1 MINKINLFS
10 LRFKNQKRQNEYV
23 LDSCIEKQVYLIMLI
38 LFSII
43 LVLVQVG
50 QGNADYKIYFVPP
63 LFCVSYIA
71 CKIFKRHSDYVDSF
85 VNVLVVFLVTE
96 VVQKN
101 KNENKDRAIYFFL
114 GQFAIIL
121 FFVQRG
127 NNFLVNLITLICTY
141 SVVYLYIS
149 DFPSYN
155 LIGLAFAILVVA
167 QNYAYAFFKRQSYLH
182 KSYFKEILQL
192 DFPSNIFLT
201 QYDKVT
207 CRLVLQDCNKLAKK
221 RFKLDEDDQ
230 EAFSEFL
237 KRIKV
242 QQRRK
247 SRSQIENAS
256 NVLQKEA
263 NLKEYLITK
272 YIKLNQEFNQYKKS
286 NCLSMLNC
294 FKKQQIYESNL
305 QNFLHGIDKTDRLDQ
320 LNNFERAVLN
330 NENLFGYYYKKQ
342 DDQTYSKSFKIHLQL
357 IDFYK
362 EPSIAIF
369 FEDETVQDD
378 LIDVKLKKK
387 KQKQLVI
394 SALNQVRQKISSLL
408 VLFKDHTDNY
418 IVKQTKQLSILLL
431 NQTFNLF
438 DYIYLKEKKKLL
450 QKQQQLQIQNA
461 DESSYKEP
469 QQTQNK
475 YQLILNLSEF
485 PLKSLLNELQSVNP
499 SIEILFSDFGDDTKS
514 EINNVQQNNQGNE
527 QDFVIFNDYKRV
539 LQVLLSLTF
548 QENIQLI
555 IRFFKENLYNGVEFI
570 FKYGSQ
576 EQNEKLTEQN
586 CQDTLQN
593 ANINQELDLCL
604 NKNQTDKRL
613 KEIDLYVIKMIV
625 KDIGP
630 NSLFVDKLNSQ
641 VSFKIFSDIRVL
653 QFDDEVKI
661 TKNSQ
666 HNFNLKK
673 DKLNTITKNSSQ
685 KSFAQLSIHNSS
697 FCKTEVKQ
705 NPEYPQLILSPPY
718 RNQHNNQQTAQSPR
732 FSFKSDLK
740 GQFMQNARR
749 SAYSRTL
756 PPSQI
761 NINNSEN
768 LEQNNIKQLILKD
781 KNDCETFLQSNQ
793 NIIQQSEA
801 NNEPSKENG
810 KNSPQ
815 GFSNNY
821 FISKM
826 DEISQYT
833 CDEGEDLPEIK
844 MSKYLPNQ

>member
-1 MINKINLFS
+1 MINKINIFS

-23 LDSCIEKQVYLIMLI
+23 LDSCIEKQVYLVMLFF
-38 LFSII
+38 FSIAF
-43 LVLVQVG
+43 VLIQVS
-50 QGNADYKIYFVPP
+50 QGNPDYKIYFVPP
-63 LFCVSYIA
+63 LFIVSFFS
-71 CKIFKRHSDYVDSF
+71 CRFFKKHSDYVDCF
-85 VNVLVVFLVTE
+85 VNVLQMFLITE

-101 KNENKDRAIYFFL
+101 ENENKDRVIYFFL

-127 NNFLVNLITLICTY
+127 NNFLLNLITLVCTY
-141 SVVYLYIS
+141 FVVYLYIS
-149 DFPSYN
+149 NAPTFD
-155 LIGLAFAILVVA
+155 LMGLAFAILVVG

-207 CRLVLQDCNKLAKK
+207 CRLVLQDCNKLAQK
-221 RFKLDEDDQ
+221 RFKLDQGDQ
-230 EAFSEFL
+230 EGFSEFL

-247 SRSQIENAS
+247 SRSYIENNN

-272 YIKLNQEFNQYKKS
+272 YIRLNQEFNQYKKT
-286 NCLSMLNC
+286 NCMRMFNC
-294 FKKQQIYESNL
+294 FKKSQLYESNL
-305 QNFLHGIDKTDRLDQ
+305 QNFIHGIDKTGLDQ
-320 LNNFERAVLN
+320 INNFERNVLN

-418 IVKQTKQLSILLL
+418 ILKQTKQLSILLL

-450 QKQQQLQIQNA
+450 QKQQQIQIQNA
-461 DESSYKEP
+461 DESSYKD
-469 QQTQNK
+469 QYQTQNK

-485 PLKSLLNELQSVNP
+485 PLKSLLNELRSVNP

-514 EINNVQQNNQGNE
+514 EINNQQQNNQGNE

-555 IRFFKENLYNGVEFI
+555 IRLFKENLYSGIEFI
-570 FKYGSQ
+570 FNYGSQ
-576 EQNEKLTEQN
+576 EQNEKITEQN
-586 CQDTLQN
+586 FQDTAQN
-593 ANINQELDLCL
+593 QNINQGLDLCL

-613 KEIDLYVIKMIV
+613 KEIDLYVIKIIV
-625 KDIGP
+625 RDIGP
-630 NSLFVDKLNSQ
+630 NSLFIDKLNNQ

-653 QFDDEVKI
+653 QFDDEAKI
-661 TKNSQ
+661 AKSSQ
-666 HNFNLKK
+666 HNINIKK
-673 DKLNTITKNSSQ
+673 EKQNNITKNSSF
-685 KSFAQLSIHNSS
+685 KSIAQLSIHNSS

-705 NPEYPQLILSPPY
+705 NSEYPQLILSPPY
-718 RNQHNNQQTAQSPR
+718 KNLQNNQQTAQSPR

-761 NINNSEN
+761 NINNSEIQD
-768 LEQNNIKQLILKD
+768 QNNIQKLILKE

-793 NIIQQSEA
+793 NIIQQ
-801 NNEPSKENG
+801 NDVNIEPAKENG

-821 FISKM
+821 FVTKM

-833 CDEGEDLPEIK
+833 YDEGEDLPEIK
-844 MSKYLPNQ
+844 MTKYLPNS